1 MKANNIFTDPGDNI
15 PENAPKTICLLQLTR
30 IGDILQTY
38 QAAEIFKQ
46 QYPHYK
52 LILIARTRFAHPLS
66 FLLRNVFDKTYYV
79 DQHVL
84 KLDSSENLPDL
95 VEAFKTI
102 IDNLKNESISVLLNL
117 SFSKSSG
124 YLASI
129 IPAEHKMGLVYD
141 ASNNVA
147 IKDKWSQYIYSNVM
161 GGPLNPFNLVD
172 IFKSMLGHNLP
183 ALSHPQKPFKKVS
196 HILLHPFASH
206 DKKMW
211 KINKWEEILYQLLKN
226 FPDIDISIV
235 GSPEEIIYGK
245 GIDDSPL
252 LQKYK
257 ERLHNK
263 IGKTS
268 LEDIYNLFDNIDLFI
283 GHDSMVGHL
292 ASIKNVPTIT
302 ISLGT
307 VRAKETSP
315 YGEKNYTITPQ
326 TNCFPCFP
334 QDKCEFYQCHFDISY
349 QVLYSSL
356 KEYME
361 TGNITKEYQLKNSS
375 CFHLNA
381 VAIYKSKLSPIGFLQ
396 LDNILEEK
404 SSVND
409 VFSTLYRI
417 SWQFI
422 LNNSEEPQ
430 KFLLLST
437 KSHQILLNTL
447 NGLQHLYELSDFG
460 KKYSRYILEEISSSI
475 PRIEKIKEYSAK
487 IDEIDSLTKLV
498 KQTHPHLSPVI
509 DFYTVQKG
517 NLAGD
522 NIVELTE
529 SSFLLYNDSLNAIS
543 VLYEL
548 IEKTIT
554 EHKTKNR
561 ITDTSTEYNY

>member
-1 MKANNIFTDPGDNI
+1 MKANNIVADTRNNI
-15 PENAPKTICLLQLTR
+15 PENAAKTICLIQLTR

-52 LILIARTRFAHPLS
+52 LILIARTRFAQPLS
-66 FLLRNVFDKTYYV
+66 FLLRNVFDKTYYL
-79 DQHVL
+79 DNNVL
-84 KLDSSENLPDL
+84 KIDSSDNLTDL
-95 VEAFKTI
+95 INSCKAV
-102 IDNLKNESISVLLNL
+102 IDNLKNESISVLVNL

-124 YLASI
+124 YLTSLI
-129 IPAEHKMGLVYD
+129 SSEHKMGLVYD
-141 ASNNVA
+141 AANNVV
-147 IKDKWSQYIYSNVM
+147 IKDKWSQYVYSNVM

-183 ALSHPQKPFKKVS
+183 ALNKERPAFKGVS
-196 HILLHPFASH
+196 HILVHPFASH

-226 FPDIDISIV
+226 SPEITVSVV
-235 GSPEEIIYGK
+235 GSPQEAIYGEK
-245 GIDDSPL
+245 IDNSPL

-257 ERLHNK
+257 ERLHNI

-268 LEDIYNLFDNIDLFI
+268 LEDIYNLLNNIDLFI

-307 VRAKETSP
+307 VRARETSP
-315 YGEKNYTITPQ
+315 YGENNYTITPQ

-334 QDKCEFYQCHFDISY
+334 NDKCEFHQCHFDVSY
-349 QVLYSSL
+349 QVLYSAL
-356 KEYME
+356 KEYIE
-361 TGNITKEYQLKNSS
+361 TGSITKDYQLKNSS

-381 VAIYKSKLSPIGFLQ
+381 VAIYKSKLSPIGFFQ
-396 LDNILEEK
+396 LENVLEEK
-404 SSVND
+404 CSVND
-409 VFSTLYRI
+409 VFSMLYRI

-430 KFLLLST
+430 DFLTLTT
-437 KSHQILLNTL
+437 KSHQILLNSL
-447 NGLQHLYELSDFG
+447 SGLQHLYELSDFG
-460 KKYSRYILEEISSSI
+460 KKYSRYILEEISSSV
-475 PRIEKIKEYSAK
+475 PRLEKIKEYSAK

-498 KQTHPHLSPVI
+498 KQTHPYLSPVI
-509 DFYTVQKG
+509 DFYTIQKG
-517 NLAGD
+517 NLAGE

-529 SSFLLYNDSLNAIS
+529 SSFLLYNDAINTIS

-554 EHKTKNR
+554 EHKTKNK
-561 ITDTSTEYNY
+561 ITENLTEQNY

>member
-1 MKANNIFTDPGDNI
+1 MKANKIIPDTSDNI
-15 PENAPKTICLLQLTR
+15 PENAPKTICLIQLTR

-38 QAAEIFKQ
+38 QAANIFKQ

-66 FLLRNVFDKTYYV
+66 FLLRNVFDKTYYL
-79 DQHVL
+79 DNNVL
-84 KLDSSENLPDL
+84 KIDSSDTLADL
-95 VEAFKTI
+95 VNSCKTVT
-102 IDNLKNESISVLLNL
+102 DNLKNESISVLINF

-124 YLASI
+124 YLTSI
-129 IPAEHKMGLVYD
+129 IPAEHKMGLMYD
-141 ASNNVA
+141 TANNVV

-183 ALSHPQKPFKKVS
+183 ALSRERPSFKKVS

-226 FPDIDISIV
+226 FPETTISIV
-235 GSPEEIIYGK
+235 GSQEESIHGT
-245 GIDDSPL
+245 GIDTSPL

-257 ERLHNK
+257 DRINNI

-268 LEDIYNLFDNIDLFI
+268 IEEIYNLLDNVDLFI

-292 ASIKNVPTIT
+292 ASIKNTPSVT

-307 VRAKETSP
+307 VRFRETSP
-315 YGEKNYTITPQ
+315 YGENNYTVTPQ
-326 TNCFPCFP
+326 TNCFPCFMK
-334 QDKCEFYQCHFDISY
+334 DKCEFFQCHYDISY
-349 QVLYSSL
+349 QVIYSIL
-356 KEYME
+356 KEYIE
-361 TGNITKEYQLKNSS
+361 TGSITKEYQLKNGS

-381 VAIYKSKLSPIGFLQ
+381 VAIYKSKISSIGFLQ
-396 LDNILEEK
+396 LDNLLEEK
-404 SSVND
+404 YSVND
-409 VFSTLYRI
+409 VFSLLYRI
-417 SWQFI
+417 SWQFV

-430 KFLLLST
+430 KFLTLTT
-437 KSHQILLNTL
+437 KSHQILLNSL
-447 NGLQHLYELSDFG
+447 SGLQHLYELSDFG
-460 KKYSRYILEEISSSI
+460 KKYSRYILEEISSSV
-475 PRIEKIKEYSAK
+475 PRLEKIKEYSAK
-487 IDEIDSLTKLV
+487 IDEIDGLTKLV
-498 KQTHPHLSPVI
+498 KQTHPHLSPLI

-517 NLAGD
+517 NLPGD

-529 SSFLLYNDSLNAIS
+529 SSFLLYNDAINTIS

-548 IEKTIT
+548 MEKTIA
-554 EHKTKNR
+554 EHKTKNK
-561 ITDTSTEYNY
+561 ITENSTEQNY